1 MKRVFVRRKLSDAL
15 FLRNWESGIRN
26 VAVEPCGTDEDPLGY
41 KAVFFVDREKT
52 GADTF
57 VIGASLLA
65 QREMNLSKV
74 GYKAPMTQR
83 AIGLVEAQLG
93 QTLPVVLA

>member
-15 FLRNWESGIRN
+15 FLRNWESGIKN
-26 VAVEPCGTDEDPLGY
+26 VSVEPCDKNEDPLGY
-41 KAVFFVDREKT
+41 RAVFSVDRERM
-52 GADTF
+52 GPETF

-83 AIGLVEAQLG
+83 AIDMVEAQLG
-93 QTLPVVLA
+93 RSLPVVLA